1 MARILIV
8 EDEDA
13 LRDVLSRYL
22 TTQGYDCDWAE
33 NGEVGANMV
42 RAMDDQGGYDVIL
55 SDIEMPRMN
64 GLEFLRS
71 VQSCV
76 DRRTPF
82 LILTAYDRL
91 EYATQAMRLGACN
104 FLQKNPFDL
113 AEISNAVERAYE
125 IRQGYLLRRN
135 YQAQME
141 EELEAKKVELAS
153 TYYGTVVGFAAMME
167 GKDAS
172 TMAHLFRVRDYCSVL
187 ARELGVPDKPLRNLE
202 LGSMLHDIG
211 KYSIPDAILTKPGSL
226 TEEEWEIMRMHPSL
240 GAGFVRRIPFLSGA
254 TDVIQNHHERYDG
267 GGYPSGLRA
276 QEIPLSA
283 RIFSVVDAYDAIVSK
298 RCYKAAQP
306 PAAALMELR
315 RCSGTQFDPQVV
327 EAFERVLPEIVA
339 SMDTF
344 DQRFRDELESLGLG
358 EVEDRSRMR
367 QRIQRS
373 A

>member
-1 MARILIV
+1 
-8 EDEDA
+8 
-13 LRDVLSRYL
+13 
-22 TTQGYDCDWAE
+22 
-33 NGEVGANMV
+33 
-42 RAMDDQGGYDVIL
+42 
-55 SDIEMPRMN
+55 
-64 GLEFLRS
+64 
-71 VQSCV
+71 
-76 DRRTPF
+76 
-82 LILTAYDRL
+82 
-91 EYATQAMRLGACN
+91 
-104 FLQKNPFDL
+104 
-113 AEISNAVERAYE
+113 
-125 IRQGYLLRRN
+125 
-135 YQAQME
+135 ME
-141 EELEAKKVELAS
+141 EELEAKTLELAD

-187 ARELGVPDKPLRNLE
+187 AREVGLPDKQLRDLE

-226 TEEEWEIMRMHPSL
+226 TEEEWEVMRMHPSL

-267 GGYPSGLRA
+267 GGYPSGLRGE
-276 QEIPLSA
+276 EIPLAA

-306 PAAALMELR
+306 PAEALMELR

-344 DQRFRDELESLGLG
+344 EQRFRDELESLGLG